1 MLEHLTISKK
11 QMSGSKEMDEVESG
25 KVSLIREYLDRVS
38 KAFDDDCERNI
49 LKAIDK
55 IEEVWLR
62 SGSIYLVGNGG
73 SGGNAIHIANDW
85 LYGTAVGENVNGIRV
100 EALTSNSAVVTCLAN
115 DTGYENIF
123 AGQMR
128 VKGDP
133 GDILLCLSGSGNSAN
148 IINALHAAKDI
159 GMTTISFLAFG
170 GGKAYALSDIAVLFQ
185 TCDMQVAEDS
195 QLIAGHLCMQVL
207 KRRRDTPRED
217 ERLTEEG

>member
-1 MLEHLTISKK
+1 
-11 QMSGSKEMDEVESG
+11 MSGSKEMDAVDSV
-25 KVSLIREYLDRVS
+25 KVSLIRGYLDRVGR
-38 KAFDDDCERNI
+38 AFDNDCEKNI
-49 LKAIDK
+49 LRAIDK

-85 LYGTAVGENVNGIRV
+85 LYGTSVGENVNGIRV

-123 AGQMR
+123 AGQLR

-148 IINALHAAKDI
+148 IINALLTAKEI

-170 GGKAYALSDIAVLFQ
+170 GGKAQSLSDIAVLFQ

-195 QLIAGHLCMQVL
+195 QLIAGHLCMQEL
-207 KRRRDTPRED
+207 KRRRGTPLRQD
-217 ERLTEEG
+217 RLTKEG